1 MKKTRIYAVIGI
13 FLLSFLCH
21 FVFDFFPC
29 ILTSIFFPINESIW
43 EHMKIL
49 FTATLL
55 YGIIDHII
63 LTKKNISFNNFLLQL
78 FASAFLAIPIFLIIY
93 LPVHYLF
100 GEFLPLTLVLM
111 LITYIIC
118 QYISY
123 KILNFRDIPLLN
135 QLSIILII
143 IMYIIFTYLT
153 YYPFESYIFYDTTKG
168 IYGIE
173 KESQN

>member
-29 ILTSIFFPINESIW
+29 ILTSIFFPVNESIW

-93 LPVHYLF
+93 LPVHYLC

-118 QYISY
+118 QDISY
-123 KILNFRDIPLLN
+123 KILNFRYR
-135 QLSIILII
+135 
-143 IMYIIFTYLT
+143 YIIY
-153 YYPFESYIFYDTTKG
+153 
-168 IYGIE
+168 
-173 KESQN
+173 

>member
-13 FLLSFLCH
+13 FMLSFLCH

-29 ILTSIFFPINESIW
+29 VLTSIFFPVNESIW

-55 YGIIDHII
+55 YGIIDYVI
-63 LTKKNISFNNFLLQL
+63 LNKKNISFNNFSLQL

-100 GEFLPLTLVLM
+100 GELLPLTLTIM

-123 KILNFRDIPLLN
+123 KILTFKDTPLLN

-143 IMYIIFTYLT
+143 FMYVVFTYLT

>member
-1 MKKTRIYAVIGI
+1 MKKTRVYAVIGI
-13 FLLSFLCH
+13 FILSFLCH

-29 ILTSIFFPINESIW
+29 ILTSIFFPVNESIW

-49 FTATLL
+49 FTATLI
-55 YGIIDHII
+55 YGIIDHFI
-63 LTKKNISFNNFLLQL
+63 LTKKDISFNNFSLHL

-93 LPVHYLF
+93 MPIHYLF
-100 GEFLPLTLVLM
+100 GEFLPLTLVIM
-111 LITYIIC
+111 LLTYIIC
-118 QYISY
+118 QFISY

-135 QLSIILII
+135 QLSIIIII
-143 IMYIIFTYLT
+143 IMYVIFTYLT
-153 YYPFESYIFYDTTKG
+153 YYPFESYIFYDTTTG

>member
-13 FLLSFLCH
+13 FMLSFLCH

-29 ILTSIFFPINESIW
+29 FLTSIFFPVNESIW

-55 YGIIDHII
+55 YGIIDHVI
-63 LTKKNISFNNFLLQL
+63 LTKKNISFKNFSLQL

-93 LPVHYLF
+93 LPIHYLF
-100 GEFLPLTLVLM
+100 GEFLPITLTIM

-123 KILNFRDIPLLN
+123 KTLVFKDTPLLN

-143 IMYIIFTYLT
+143 IMYVVFTYLS

-173 KESQN
+173 KKSQD

>member
-13 FLLSFLCH
+13 FMLSFLCH
-21 FVFDFFPC
+21 FVFEFFPC
-29 ILTSIFFPINESIW
+29 VLTSIFFPVNESIW

-55 YGIIDHII
+55 YGIIDHVI
-63 LTKKNISFNNFLLQL
+63 LTKKNISFNNFSLQL
-78 FASAFLAIPIFLIIY
+78 FTSAFLAIPIFLIIY

-100 GEFLPLTLVLM
+100 GEFLPLTLTIM

-123 KILNFRDIPLLN
+123 KILTFKDTPLLN

-143 IMYIIFTYLT
+143 ITYVVLTYFT

>member
-1 MKKTRIYAVIGI
+1 
-13 FLLSFLCH
+13 
-21 FVFDFFPC
+21 
-29 ILTSIFFPINESIW
+29 
-43 EHMKIL
+43 
-49 FTATLL
+49 
-55 YGIIDHII
+55 
-63 LTKKNISFNNFLLQL
+63 
-78 FASAFLAIPIFLIIY
+78 
-93 LPVHYLF
+93 
-100 GEFLPLTLVLM
+100 M

>member
-13 FLLSFLCH
+13 FMLSFLCH

-29 ILTSIFFPINESIW
+29 VLTSIFFPVNESIW

-55 YGIIDHII
+55 YGIIDHVI
-63 LTKKNISFNNFLLQL
+63 LTKKNISFNNFSLQL
-78 FASAFLAIPIFLIIY
+78 FTSAFLAIPIFLIIY

-100 GEFLPLTLVLM
+100 GEFLPLTLTIM

-123 KILNFRDIPLLN
+123 KILTFKDTPLLN

-143 IMYIIFTYLT
+143 ITYVVLTYLT

-173 KESQN
+173 KESQD